1 MMLFFFGPHIPVGWS
16 KRDDGGIMRQPKK
29 NPIER
34 RNEFDRPVEPARHWK
49 RREEIRFLFKIK
61 IGKTSRTVPFR
72 WRRPLEFPL
81 TRRLRP
87 PLMCVSV
94 CIFFASFFSFYWLR
108 FTDSVS
114 WSAFSSS
121 CRHCFSFSRRFF
133 FVCVFFLPESNV
145 DRTAA
150 FGFYFILL
158 FFRFNIRDYIE
169 NYFRPTVCCF
179 TDFTSLA
186 KAKLANALA
195 LVRFPFRFIAGQVVR
210 GFSREFGF
218 CFLGFFISFS
228 YTVLRWQCG
237 SRPTFREFFC
247 GAARWLDF
255 AIDSFFW
262 RSGGGLF
269 YGVRLQSRRMGY
281 YI

>member
-1 MMLFFFGPHIPVGWS
+1 M
-16 KRDDGGIMRQPKK
+16 
-29 NPIER
+29 
-34 RNEFDRPVEPARHWK
+34 
-49 RREEIRFLFKIK
+49 FKIK

-94 CIFFASFFSFYWLR
+94 CIFFCLFFFFLLVTFHR
-108 FTDSVS
+108 LGFVIG
-114 WSAFSSS
+114 F
-121 CRHCFSFSRRFF
+121 FF
-133 FVCVFFLPESNV
+133 FVPPLFFFFSPVFFCLRVFLPESNV

-169 NYFRPTVCCF
+169 NYFRPIVCCF

-228 YTVLRWQCG
+228 YTVLR
-237 SRPTFREFFC
+237 
-247 GAARWLDF
+247 
-255 AIDSFFW
+255 
-262 RSGGGLF
+262 
-269 YGVRLQSRRMGY
+269 
-281 YI
+281 